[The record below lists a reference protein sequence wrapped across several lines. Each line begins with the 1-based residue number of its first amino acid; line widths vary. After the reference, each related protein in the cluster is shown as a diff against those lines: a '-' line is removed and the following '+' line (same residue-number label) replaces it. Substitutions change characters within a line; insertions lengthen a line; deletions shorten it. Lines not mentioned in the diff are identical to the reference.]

1 MSRRRRASDDWA
13 ETRASLMADPAFAES
28 FHARYPYAAVG
39 NALLELRADH
49 ALTQQELADAV
60 GTTQSV
66 IARVESGR
74 HPVGTKFLTGI
85 AESLGLAWRPVF
97 DPLPMAS
104 TTANAEPAAA
114 PNVVSLF
121 GSRPSPPA
129 VGWRPAG
136 IKVRPVAEAQVA
148 EALSDIQERIDH
160 VRGMFDGAPH
170 HNERM
175 TSPRD
180 TRADVG

>member
-1 MSRRRRASDDWA
+1 MTRRRRASDDWA
-13 ETRASLMADPAFAES
+13 ETRAGLMADPIFAEA
-28 FHARYPYAAVG
+28 FHARYPYAAIG
-39 NALLELRADH
+39 NALLELRADRG
-49 ALTQQELADAV
+49 LTQQELADAV

-97 DPLPMAS
+97 DPLPVAS
-104 TTANAEPAAA
+104 PTSSTERAAP

-136 IKVRPVAEAQVA
+136 IKVRAVPEAQVA

-175 TSPRD
+175 TPAPD
-180 TRADVG
+180 ARADVG